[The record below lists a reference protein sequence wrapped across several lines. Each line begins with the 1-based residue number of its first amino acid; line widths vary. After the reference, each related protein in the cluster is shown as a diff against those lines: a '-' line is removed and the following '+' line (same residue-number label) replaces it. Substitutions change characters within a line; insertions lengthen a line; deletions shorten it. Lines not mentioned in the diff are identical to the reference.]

1 MAKGYK
7 ETTIYSEISK
17 SKFPSYFLAKSKKR
31 DIVMEEIN
39 NTPNKAYEPI
49 DFFDLLQDMTK
60 DPALQLLSSL
70 LKVKDSI
77 TNVAVLD
84 STNLTQVEKNKISKG
99 YLELKER
106 GIVIRVK
113 RGVYLINPR
122 LSPPYPEFHDT
133 VYLRWL
139 QLLEN
144 KETK

>member
-17 SKFPSYFLAKSKKR
+17 AKFPVYFLAKSKKGVP
-31 DIVMEEIN
+31 VMNEIK
-39 NTPNKAYEPI
+39 NTANSAYDPI
-49 DFFDLLQDMTK
+49 DFFDLLKDMTK

-70 LKVKDSI
+70 LKVKDTV
-77 TNVAVLD
+77 TNVALLD
-84 STNLTQVEKNKISKG
+84 SSNMDQVDRNRVSKG
-99 YLELKER
+99 YKELKER
-106 GIVIRVK
+106 GIIVRIK

-139 QLLEN
+139 QLLED
-144 KETK
+144 K

>member
-7 ETTIYSEISK
+7 ETTIYSELTK
-17 SKFPSYFLAKSKKR
+17 AKFPVYFLAKSKKR
-31 DIVMEEIN
+31 DLTMEDIKNTAN
-39 NTPNKAYEPI
+39 NAYVPI

-70 LKVKDSI
+70 LKVKDTV
-77 TNVAVLD
+77 TNIAILD
-84 STNLTQVEKNKISKG
+84 SSNLSQVDKNRISKG

-106 GIVIRVK
+106 GVIVRVK

-122 LSPPYPEFHDT
+122 LSPPYPEFHEN

-139 QLLEN
+139 QLVEN

>member
-17 SKFPSYFLAKSKKR
+17 AKFPVYFLAKSKKR
-31 DIVMEEIN
+31 DLTMEDIK
-39 NTPNKAYEPI
+39 NTANSAYEPI

-70 LKVKDSI
+70 LKIKDTV
-77 TNVAVLD
+77 TNIALLD
-84 STNLTQVEKNKISKG
+84 SSGMDQVDKNRVSKG

-106 GIVIRVK
+106 GIVTRVK

-122 LSPPYPEFHDT
+122 LSPPYPEFHDS

-139 QLLEN
+139 QLTEN
-144 KETK
+144 QEK